1 MIIIN
6 LSFLPTTKYI
16 VIYLNL
22 NFQASTDSYFL
33 REAGIPAFGF
43 TPLNNTPV
51 LLHDNNERIHQKSL
65 ESGREIYTSL
75 ISHLSHSP

>member
-1 MIIIN
+1 MINII
-6 LSFLPTTKYI
+6 LLFLPITKYI
-16 VIYLNL
+16 VIYLKL
-22 NFQASTDSYFL
+22 EFQASTDSYFL

-65 ESGREIYTSL
+65 ESGRVVYTSL
-75 ISHLSHSP
+75 IAHLSHCP